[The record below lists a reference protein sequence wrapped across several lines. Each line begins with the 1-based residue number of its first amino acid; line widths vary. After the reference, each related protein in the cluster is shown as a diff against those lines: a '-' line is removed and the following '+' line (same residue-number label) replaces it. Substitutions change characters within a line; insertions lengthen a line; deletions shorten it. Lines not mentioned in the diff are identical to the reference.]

1 MKFLTPICAAAA
13 AVAATPAPASPQVQ
27 TYQIAVN
34 LQAGANIARYRT
46 NAVVISFPPAYRAQ
60 IAYVGGKRKGSG
72 TFNDIPE
79 LMGSNKTGLV
89 MNGGFYATDPASPS
103 GLLMVNRQIISPLN
117 YSSSATLCVNG
128 GGRIRILKT
137 ADVIPVARSITSMC
151 EDALQTFPIMVARG
165 TNAIRPAELSRKPF
179 ARTVLGFRR
188 DGSPVAVFF
197 RNPVHLYVAA
207 EFLRAAPGRGNA
219 VQLSGVAGQSAR
231 TTGGLGLVD
240 AVNLSGDT
248 DSFAALNGRVLLG
261 DAYRDLPS
269 AIVIR

>member
-1 MKFLTPICAAAA
+1 
-13 AVAATPAPASPQVQ
+13 V
-27 TYQIAVN
+27 
-34 LQAGANIARYRT
+34 
-46 NAVVISFPPAYRAQ
+46 AVVISFSPVYRAQ

-79 LMGSNKTGLV
+79 LMSANRVGLV
-89 MNGGFYATDPASPS
+89 MNGGFYATDPASPT
-103 GLLMVNRQIISPLN
+103 GLLMVNRQIISPIS
-117 YSSSATLCVNG
+117 YSSSATLCVDG
-128 GGRIRILKT
+128 GGHMKILKT
-137 ADVIPVARSITSMC
+137 ADVIPVAAKITSIC
-151 EDALQTFPIMVARG
+151 EDGLQTFPIIVAKG
-165 TNAIRPAELSRKPF
+165 TNAIKPTELGRRAF

-207 EFLRAAPGRGNA
+207 EFLRAAPSRGNA
-219 VQLSGVAGQSAR
+219 VQIGGAAGQSIRAN
-231 TTGGLGLVD
+231 GGLGLID

-248 DSFAALNGRVLLG
+248 DSFAAVNGKVLLG